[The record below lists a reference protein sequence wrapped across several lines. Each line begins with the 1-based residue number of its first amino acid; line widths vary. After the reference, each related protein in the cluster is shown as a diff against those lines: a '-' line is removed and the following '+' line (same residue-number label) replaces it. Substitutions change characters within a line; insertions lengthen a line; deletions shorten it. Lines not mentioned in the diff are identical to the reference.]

1 MLLKYDGAANLQRS
15 NSVVSQLEREFYR
28 RGGASE
34 RLHVPC
40 FLIETKVEADKI
52 KVIPPYF
59 LKKELV
65 WYFSNVF

>member
-52 KVIPPYF
+52 KVIRPPVF
-59 LKKELV
+59 FKKK
-65 WYFSNVF
+65 N